1 MKGASPY
8 LTLLRPAQWV
18 KNFFCFGGLI
28 FAGKARE
35 PHAVAE
41 ALGAFAA
48 FCAAASAVYIFND
61 IRDRNVD
68 SHHPQKRLRPLASGA
83 VSTANAA
90 LLSIACTLLAL
101 ILAYPL
107 GLSVLAIIAGYM
119 ALNAAY
125 SCWLKQY
132 ALIDVMIIAAGFI
145 LRIFAGTE
153 AVHVP
158 ASSWILLCTFFLSMF
173 LGFAKRRAE
182 MTSTATM
189 PTQSR
194 EVLAHYSTELLDRY
208 CLIFAALS
216 IAAYALF
223 TTSQPSH
230 RALILTCPPVVYGI
244 LRYLWLVEHHREHEQ
259 VEVVLFRDRPLQ
271 TAILIWAALC
281 AAILYGGWQLNIQ

>member
-1 MKGASPY
+1 MKPASPY
-8 LTLLRPAQWV
+8 LALLRPPQWV

-35 PHAVAE
+35 PHALAE
-41 ALGAFAA
+41 ALETFAA

-61 IRDRNVD
+61 IRDRTAD
-68 SHHPQKRLRPLASGA
+68 SRHPQKRLRPLASGA
-83 VSTANAA
+83 VSPATAT
-90 LLSIACTLLAL
+90 LLSIGCAFLAL
-101 ILAYPL
+101 VLSAPL
-107 GLSVLAIIAGYM
+107 GLSVIAIIAGYIG
-119 ALNAAY
+119 LNAAY

-182 MTSTATM
+182 MVSSNTAS
-189 PTQSR
+189 TQSR
-194 EVLAHYSTELLDRY
+194 GVLAHYSTDLLDRY

-223 TTSQPSH
+223 TTSLPSH

-244 LRYLWLVEHHREHEQ
+244 LRYLWLVEHHQEHEQ
-259 VEVVLFRDRPLQ
+259 VEVVLYRDRPLQ
-271 TAILIWAALC
+271 TAILIWAALY
-281 AAILYGGWQLNIQ
+281 AAILYGGWQPNIQ